1 MTPLRGRFARAG
13 RWLHNAVSLV
23 PAIAAIVGL
32 THGAARAFPEGA
44 PWGAADPRAERNCGT
59 CHFESDPVME
69 SGRLAITGLPARVE
83 PGAAYD
89 LVIALRDP
97 DAVIAGFQLIASA
110 VGQPAGAFIVDGTG
124 IEVEPFGAAVRST
137 TPLSATDGLS
147 WSLRWRAPSKM
158 ESDIVFHAA
167 ASAANDDGSP
177 FGDIIHFRSYRLAA
191 PDAAPEDQAQRNRPP
206 PAGH

>member
-1 MTPLRGRFARAG
+1 MQSTRPHQGLPTSVATLFLGVAFAAS
-13 RWLHNAVSLV
+13 AY
-23 PAIAAIVGL
+23 
-32 THGAARAFPEGA
+32 PEGA

-59 CHFESDPVME
+59 CHFERDPILA

-83 PGAAYD
+83 SGNVYD

-110 VGQPAGAFIVDGTG
+110 VGQPAGAFLVDGAG
-124 IEVEPFGAAVRST
+124 VEVEAFGAAVRST
-137 TPLSATDGLS
+137 APLSATDGMS

-167 ASAANDDGSP
+167 AAAANDDGSP

-191 PDAAPEDQAQRNRPP
+191 PDAAPEDQAQRHRPS
-206 PAGH
+206 PADH